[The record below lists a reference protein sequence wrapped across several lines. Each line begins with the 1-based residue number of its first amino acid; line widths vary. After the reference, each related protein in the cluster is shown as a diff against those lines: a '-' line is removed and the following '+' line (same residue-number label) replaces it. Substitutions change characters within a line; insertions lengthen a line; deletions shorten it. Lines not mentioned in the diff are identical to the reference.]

1 MKTSFLLR
9 EITPYLREAYGS
21 VQGLAQ
27 LQEGD
32 ESQAFAATVNGR
44 ELVIRIASHRHGF
57 DKDNLAASRW
67 PEVLAPEIVDIAPF
81 RGAWLC
87 LSARAPGTTL
97 QSLGLKARN
106 SAQSVCTMLDSIA
119 GADIGFVSG
128 FGPFDA
134 GGTAPYSSWRQF
146 IVDVEGPANWCR
158 LLTDFD
164 YGTRRALVHGD
175 FGSNNVLAIADRVSA
190 VLDWSEA
197 LAGDPLY
204 DLANLFF
211 WRSWLDCMEAQCAYV
226 EAHEPHRLSDPARL
240 LRYQLQIGLKA
251 IAAARADKDSGLIDW
266 ATARCATIARSLGA

>member
-9 EITPYLREAYGS
+9 DITPYLREAYGP

-32 ESQAFAATVNGR
+32 ESQAFGATVNGR
-44 ELVIRIASHRHGF
+44 EAVIRIASQRHGF

-67 PEVLAPEIVDIAPF
+67 PEVLAPEIIDIAPF

-134 GGTAPYSSWRQF
+134 GGTAPYSSWHQF
-146 IVDVEGPANWCR
+146 IVDVEGPANWRR

-175 FGSNNVLAIADRVSA
+175 FGSNNVLRPLTGSPPYWIGPQPWLAIRFMIWPISSSGAPGSIAWRPSAPMLKPTNRIASPTLPVSSA
-190 VLDWSEA
+190 TSSRSA
-197 LAGDPLY
+197 SKPSPPPGPTKTAG
-204 DLANLFF
+204 
-211 WRSWLDCMEAQCAYV
+211 
-226 EAHEPHRLSDPARL
+226 
-240 LRYQLQIGLKA
+240 
-251 IAAARADKDSGLIDW
+251 
-266 ATARCATIARSLGA
+266 